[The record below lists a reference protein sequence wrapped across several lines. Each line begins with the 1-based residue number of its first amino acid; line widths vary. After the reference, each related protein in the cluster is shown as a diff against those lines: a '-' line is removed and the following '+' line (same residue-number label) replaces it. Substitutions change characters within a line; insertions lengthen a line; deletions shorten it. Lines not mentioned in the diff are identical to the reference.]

1 MEGTKIKERIHENFH
16 IFKDMYQQ
24 TELAIQCPAQWVKPD
39 PTTTQLYEILEH
51 WWQKEDS
58 LL

>member
-24 TELAIQCPAQWVKPD
+24 TELATQCPAQWVKPD

-51 WWQKEDS
+51 W
-58 LL
+58 